1 MTDIENLVLKI
12 NRITILKSQA
22 AGPAIDWLHVQEL
35 MHEGCKACAQPVLAP
50 KFPYQKLTA
59 CTTLPC
65 TDMKHHPSKVW
76 PKESLGLKPY
86 MIYRRKT
93 DGTDQD
99 DKK

>member
-22 AGPAIDWLHVQEL
+22 AGPAVDWLHLQEL

-76 PKESLGLKPY
+76 PPSQGISWTEAVHDLSS
-86 MIYRRKT
+86 
-93 DGTDQD
+93 QD
-99 DKK
+99 RWHRSR